1 MTISNRQLEER
12 KGRQDRIL
20 SGALNVF
27 KERGLEGATMDE
39 IANASGFGKATLCL
53 LYTSDAADE

>member
-20 SGALNVF
+20 SGALSVF
-27 KERGLEGATMDE
+27 KERGLDGATMDE
-39 IANASGFGKATLCL
+39 IANSSGFGKATL
-53 LYTSDAADE
+53 